1 MCFFFEGDGDHRD
14 LHVLTHSS
22 PTRRSSDLAGRAT
35 PGGWTG
41 LALVK
46 PTNPVHRVAA
56 MHNPT
61 SSDATPRARLP
72 GDREMVFMMA
82 MVMALNALAIDT
94 MLPALPAIGDALGVA
109 SATGRQYVISDRQ
122 STRLN
127 SSH

>member
-1 MCFFFEGDGDHRD
+1 M
-14 LHVLTHSS
+14 
-22 PTRRSSDLAGRAT
+22 PA
-35 PGGWTG
+35 GWTG

-46 PTNPVHRVAA
+46 PTDPVHRVAA

-109 SATGRQYVISDRQ
+109 SANGRSEEHTSELQ
-122 STRLN
+122 SLMRHPYAVFCLKTKKQKQ
-127 SSH
+127 H

>member
-1 MCFFFEGDGDHRD
+1 
-14 LHVLTHSS
+14 
-22 PTRRSSDLAGRAT
+22 
-35 PGGWTG
+35 
-41 LALVK
+41 
-46 PTNPVHRVAA
+46 

-109 SATGRQYVISDRQ
+109 SANGRQYVISAYLLGVGFGSLVYGPLSDRFGRKGVLVPALWRSEEHTSELQ
-122 STRLN
+122 SLMRT
-127 SSH
+127 

>member
-1 MCFFFEGDGDHRD
+1 
-14 LHVLTHSS
+14 
-22 PTRRSSDLAGRAT
+22 
-35 PGGWTG
+35 
-41 LALVK
+41 
-46 PTNPVHRVAA
+46 

-109 SATGRQYVISDRQ
+109 SANGRQYVISAYLLGVGFGPLVYGPLSDRFGRQGGSEEHTSELQ
-122 STRLN
+122 SQMRN
-127 SSH
+127 SFGVFCLHKNTHNKPNKLTYNIC

>member
-1 MCFFFEGDGDHRD
+1 M
-14 LHVLTHSS
+14 
-22 PTRRSSDLAGRAT
+22 PA
-35 PGGWTG
+35 GWTG

-46 PTNPVHRVAA
+46 PTDPVHRVAA

-94 MLPALPAIGDALGVA
+94 MLPAIPAIGDALGVA
-109 SATGRQYVISDRQ
+109 SANGRQYVISAYLLGVGFGSHVDRR
-122 STRLN
+122 SKRMN
-127 SSH
+127 PSHK